1 MRLPPKL
8 PPTVVQRRRR
18 GGSVPL
24 SRALLVLLASFVV
37 TSSVQGILADPAI
50 AAPPEVDV
58 EVVPS
63 SVAFPTQGD
72 AEALLVVRNPS
83 TDPLRNVQAT
93 AFTDAGVRVVPEET
107 KPLTELVPEGE
118 HTWAFLLEQTGTGSI
133 PGTIHFRVDYDW
145 VTQGGNRIVP
155 QTAFGSLETKARAPA
170 NASDAAEVQ
179 VKSGIETLT
188 QSSPGTLF
196 LVIQNKSDVP
206 VGVKNIV
213 PKGPSANPPS
223 MGLWGWLRSKFS
235 LGDEAKSETREDM
248 VRFDC
253 EATQRITEQC
263 SVKGGAIP
271 VAPYKSFVMAVN
283 VTPKERV
290 TPGKYVLLFD
300 VPIQWGWPGA
310 TREGTLVASQSASI
324 EVFGEAGILKVLGV
338 PFLLALPGFLV
349 VGTWELLWRL
359 YPWRPK
365 DEMPAFPV
373 TINTPQ
379 FWIVALSISGVV
391 VYLYSL
397 GFNVDYLQLYGFGDI
412 LLVWVISV
420 GLFGVLGFLVYR
432 QGQIWY
438 RRGRVPSEKDDPIQ
452 VLEKLGKRGLRIR
465 LDRTEVNLNEKH
477 TKLFLLE
484 PRNEDEKKIWVAP
497 YIVVEWS
504 KMNEAQREAQEQLR
518 EQVSGHLKP
527 DSDPGSLAKLLKQ
540 GENARSLE
548 VRWDKSK
555 LPGRPL
561 RIKTDDVKEGT
572 AEPDI
577 IVVTN

>member
-1 MRLPPKL
+1 MRLPHEL
-8 PPTVVQRRRR
+8 PPAVAQHRRR

-24 SRALLVLLASFVV
+24 SRALLVLLASLVI
-37 TSSVQGILADPAI
+37 TLSVQVILADPAI
-50 AAPPEVDV
+50 AAPPEVGV
-58 EVVPS
+58 EVVPR
-63 SVAFPTQGD
+63 SVAFPSQGD

-83 TDPLRNVQAT
+83 ADPLRNVQAT
-93 AFTDAGVRVVPEET
+93 SLTDAGVRIVPEET
-107 KPLTELVPEGE
+107 KPLTELAPEGE
-118 HTWAFLLEQTGTGSI
+118 HTWTFLLEQTGTESI
-133 PGTIHFRVDYDW
+133 PGTVHFRVNYDW
-145 VTQGGNRIVP
+145 VTQGGNREVP

-179 VKSGIETLT
+179 VKSGIETLN

-206 VGVKNIV
+206 VSVTNIV
-213 PKGPSANPPS
+213 PKGPTANPPS
-223 MGLWGWLRSKFS
+223 TGLLGWLRSKLS
-235 LGDEAKSETREDM
+235 RGGEAKSEQREYM

-271 VAPYKSFVMAVN
+271 VAPYKSFVTAVN

-290 TPGKYVLLFD
+290 TPGKYVLLFE
-300 VPIQWGWPGA
+300 VPIQWGWPDA
-310 TREGTLVASQSASI
+310 TREGTLVATQSASI

-349 VGTWELLWRL
+349 VGTWDLLWRS

-397 GFNVDYLQLYGFGDI
+397 AFNVNYLQLYGFGDI

-420 GLFGVLGFLVYR
+420 GLFGVLLYLIYR
-432 QGQIWY
+432 RGQILY
-438 RRGRVPSEKDDPIQ
+438 RRGRVPSEKDGPIQ
-452 VLEKLGKRGLRIR
+452 VLEKLGKRGMRLG
-465 LDRTEVNLNEKH
+465 LDRTEVKLNEKP

-484 PRNEDEKKIWVAP
+484 PRNEDEKKIWVGP
-497 YIVVEWS
+497 YIVVEWP
-504 KMNEAQREAQEQLR
+504 KINGEQLRAQEQLR
-518 EQVSGHLKP
+518 EQVRGLLKP
-527 DSDPGSLAKLLKQ
+527 DGDPGSLAQLLKQ
-540 GENARSLE
+540 GKNARSLE
-548 VRWDKSK
+548 VGWDKSK

-561 RIKTDDVKEGT
+561 RIKTDDVKEGAT
-572 AEPDI
+572 EPDI